1 MGGIAYLLE
10 YSLSFR
16 PGFVHYIDLTLNTSP
31 DQEQIEISIDPD
43 IEGWN

>member
-16 PGFVHYIDLTLNTSP
+16 PGYHHTIDLTLNTSP
-31 DQEQIEISIDPD
+31 DQEKIEIGIDAGID
-43 IEGWN
+43 DWD

>member
-1 MGGIAYLLE
+1 MGGYAYLLE
-10 YSLSFR
+10 YAPISR
-16 PGFVHYIDLTLNTSP
+16 PVFVHYIDLTLNTSP

>member
-31 DQEQIEISIDPD
+31 DQEQLETSIDPD